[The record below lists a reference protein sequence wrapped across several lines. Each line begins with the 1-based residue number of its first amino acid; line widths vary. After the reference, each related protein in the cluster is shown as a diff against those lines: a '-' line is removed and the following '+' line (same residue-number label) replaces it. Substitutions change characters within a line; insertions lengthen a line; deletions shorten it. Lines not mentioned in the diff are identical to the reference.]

1 MERLLRKLTDGY
13 GDVGVVCVSCRHDV
27 VSMRGLLS
35 GFARLCLW
43 NFIAFA
49 LLRLSRE
56 CHHTIH
62 PGMYLSWVLET
73 PIDAIVA

>member
-35 GFARLCLW
+35 GFARLSLW

-49 LLRLSRE
+49 ILRLSRE

-62 PGMYLSWVLET
+62 PGMYLSCELAAS
-73 PIDAIVA
+73 IDAIVA